1 MNSSMEVT
9 DSLRSDGLVGS
20 RFEVAWNELDWVDG
34 QPGEEDIEG
43 ALEGKDEG
51 PDEGTDD
58 SQALFEEKARA
69 RF

>member
-20 RFEVAWNELDWVDG
+20 RFEVVWNELDWVDG

-43 ALEGKDEG
+43 ALEVKDEG
-51 PDEGTDD
+51 PDEVTDD

>member
-20 RFEVAWNELDWVDG
+20 RFEVVWNELDWVDG

-43 ALEGKDEG
+43 ALEVKDEG
-51 PDEGTDD
+51 PDEVTDA